1 VRLLAAAALLL
12 FATLAA
18 GQTPDPN
25 GPRDPRRGSGLSDW
39 ERQQGFREAPDV
51 GVVLPAPPK
60 DGLIEFFVSS
70 ASSFK
75 FFVDPQSISAGTDG
89 VVRYTLVA
97 RSRSGVEN
105 VSYEGMRCD
114 NATYK
119 VYAIGS
125 GGGWSKQDS
134 DWRRVESKN
143 MQRWHAELYL
153 RYFCVDGVIIR
164 DPEEGRDALR
174 RGARRDFNNSERAN

>member
-1 VRLLAAAALLL
+1 MLCG
-12 FATLAA
+12 ATLAA
-18 GQTPDPN
+18 GQTPDPY
-25 GPRDPRRGSGLSDW
+25 GPRAPSGRSEW
-39 ERQQGFREAPDV
+39 ERQQGLREGRDV
-51 GVVLPAPPK
+51 DVVLPALPK

-75 FFVDPQSISAGTDG
+75 FFIDPQSISAGTDG

-97 RSRSGVEN
+97 RSRSGAEN

-114 NATYK
+114 NATYRI
-119 VYAIGS
+119 YALGS
-125 GGGWSKQDS
+125 GGSWSALQS

-164 DPEEGRDALR
+164 NAAEGVDALR
-174 RGARRDFNNSERAN
+174 RGARQDFNNSERAQ